1 MSRLSSRILVQ
12 HNRQLLSQ
20 EKGTI
25 TKSWEG
31 KSSVVLVYPNRYH
44 LGMSNLGFQST
55 YQLFNN
61 LPNIVCERAFLPEQD
76 EQQELTRSH
85 TPLCSLESFRPLRD
99 FDIIAFSLSFEND
112 YSAILSILKF
122 AAIPFTSA
130 ERGNRYP
137 LTIAGGICTFFNP
150 EPLAEFIDL
159 FVIGEAE
166 EVLPQLMKNY
176 QDYHTAAISREDLL
190 TCLSRKEGIYV
201 PQFYDVTY
209 NPSGTIKSFTPTGKA
224 PPTVQRKYT
233 KQLDRFPTCSLITTP
248 ETEFA
253 DMFLLEVTRGCAHR
267 CNFCSIGCVYTPY
280 RIRSLEKLKETA
292 TKGLNQNYKIGLIGA
307 TLADYPHINALCK
320 FIIDKG
326 GKFSATSMRVD
337 LLDEEL
343 IKLMK
348 QSGHQTI
355 TLAPETGSE
364 RLRNVIGKNLSN
376 QQIIA
381 TVNMVARYQFRFLK
395 LYFLIG
401 LPTEEPE
408 DIDQLIALTKS
419 IQHHTR
425 KSHTR
430 PRSLE
435 TITLSINPFIPKP
448 ATPFQWHPFENITS
462 LKAKLKKIRNSFK
475 KEKNISV
482 TWDLPKWSYLQC
494 LLSRGDRRVGKILLA
509 AHEQEGN
516 FQKAFKQVDINP
528 DFYIYRQR
536 ELDEILPWDFIDHGF
551 NKNVLSKTY
560 KKVLMVQRNQE
571 DLKE

>member
-1 MSRLSSRILVQ
+1 MSRLPSRILVQ
-12 HNRQLLSQ
+12 NNRRLLSQ

-25 TKSWEG
+25 KKSWEG
-31 KSSVVLVYPNRYH
+31 KSSVVLVYPNRYF

-61 LPNIVCERAFLPEQD
+61 LPNTVCERAFLPEQD
-76 EQQELTRSH
+76 EQHELIRSR
-85 TPLCSLESFRPLRD
+85 TSLCSLESFRPLRD

-112 YSAILSILKF
+112 YPAILSILQF
-122 AAIPFTSA
+122 AGIPFTSA
-130 ERGNRYP
+130 ERANRYP
-137 LTIAGGICTFFNP
+137 LIIAGGICTFFNP

-166 EVLPQLMKNY
+166 EVLPHLMENY
-176 QDYHTAAISREDLL
+176 QNYHTASVSRQDLL
-190 TCLSRKEGIYV
+190 TRLSSEEGIYV
-201 PQFYDVTY
+201 PQLYEVTY
-209 NPSGTIKSFTPTGKA
+209 NPLGTIKSFSPKDKA
-224 PPTVQRKYT
+224 PPTIKRKYT
-233 KQLDRFPTCSLITTP
+233 KQLDRFPACSVITTP

-253 DMFLLEVTRGCAHR
+253 NMFLMEVTRGCVHR

-280 RIRSLEKLKETA
+280 RFRSLEKLKETA
-292 TKGLNQNYKIGLIGA
+292 TKGLKQKHKIGLIGA
-307 TLADYPHINALCK
+307 TLADYPHIHALCK
-320 FIIDKG
+320 FIIEKG

-348 QSGHQTI
+348 HSGNQTI

-364 RLRNVIGKNLSN
+364 RLRTVIGKNLSN
-376 QQIIA
+376 KQIIT
-381 TVNMVARYQFRFLK
+381 TVNMIAQYQFRFLK

-408 DIDQLIALTKS
+408 DIDQLIELTKR
-419 IQHHTR
+419 IQHHTI
-425 KSHTR
+425 KSH
-430 PRSLE
+430 PRSRALE

-448 ATPFQWHPFENITS
+448 GTPFQWHPFENINS

-475 KEKNISV
+475 KDKTISV

-494 LLSRGDRRVGKILLA
+494 LLSRGDRRVGKILAA
-509 AHEQEGN
+509 AHDQEGN

-536 ELDEILPWDFIDHGF
+536 ELDEMLPWDFIDHGF
-551 NKNVLSKTY
+551 SRDVLSKTY
-560 KKVLMVQRNQE
+560 QKTLLVKRNE
-571 DLKE
+571 EGL

>member
-1 MSRLSSRILVQ
+1 MSRLPSRILAQ
-12 HNRQLLSQ
+12 NNRRLLSQ

-25 TKSWEG
+25 KKSWEG
-31 KSSVVLVYPNRYH
+31 RSSVVLVYPNRYF

-61 LPNIVCERAFLPEQD
+61 LPNTVCERAFLPEQD
-76 EQQELTRSH
+76 EQHELLRSQ
-85 TPLCSLESFRPLRD
+85 TPLCSLESFRPLRN

-112 YSAILSILKF
+112 YPAILSILKL
-122 AAIPFTSA
+122 AAIPFTST
-130 ERGNRYP
+130 ERENRYP

-166 EVLPQLMKNY
+166 EVLPRLMENY
-176 QDYHTAAISREDLL
+176 QHCHTTAVSREAML
-190 TCLSRKEGIYV
+190 TRLSREEGIYV
-201 PQFYDVTY
+201 PQLYEVTY
-209 NPSGTIKSFTPTGKA
+209 NPSGTIKSFTPKDTA
-224 PPTVQRKYT
+224 PPRVQRKYT
-233 KQLDRFPTCSLITTP
+233 KQLDRFPTCSVITTP

-253 DMFLLEVTRGCAHR
+253 DMFLMEVTRGCIHR
-267 CNFCSIGCVYTPY
+267 CNFCSIGCVYTPH
-280 RIRSLEKLKETA
+280 RARSLEKLKTTA
-292 TKGLNQNYKIGLIGA
+292 TKGLNQKYKIGLIGA

-320 FIIDKG
+320 FILEKG

-348 QSGHQTI
+348 ESGHQTI

-364 RLRNVIGKNLSN
+364 RLRSVIGKNLSN
-376 QQIIA
+376 KQIIE
-381 TVNMVARYQFRFLK
+381 TVTMVAQHQFRFLK

-408 DIDQLIALTKS
+408 DIDQLIDLIKN
-419 IQHHTR
+419 IQHHTL
-425 KSHTR
+425 KSH
-430 PRSLE
+430 PRSRPLE

-448 ATPFQWHPFENITS
+448 ATPFQWHPFENINS

-475 KEKNISV
+475 KDKTISV
-482 TWDLPKWSYLQC
+482 AWDLPKWSYLQC
-494 LLSRGDRRVGKILLA
+494 LLSRGDRRVGKILVA

-536 ELDEILPWDFIDHGF
+536 DFDEMLPWDFIDHGF
-551 NKNVLSKTY
+551 SKDVLYKTY
-560 KKVLMVQRNQE
+560 KKALMVKKTR
-571 DLKE
+571 KASK

>member
-1 MSRLSSRILVQ
+1 
-12 HNRQLLSQ
+12 
-20 EKGTI
+20 
-25 TKSWEG
+25 
-31 KSSVVLVYPNRYH
+31 
-44 LGMSNLGFQST
+44 
-55 YQLFNN
+55 
-61 LPNIVCERAFLPEQD
+61 
-76 EQQELTRSH
+76 
-85 TPLCSLESFRPLRD
+85 LRD

-112 YSAILSILKF
+112 YPAILSILKL

-130 ERGNRYP
+130 ERKNRYP
-137 LTIAGGICTFFNP
+137 LIIAGGICAFFNP

-166 EVLPQLMKNY
+166 EVLPQLMEGYQNY
-176 QDYHTAAISREDLL
+176 RTSSVSREDLL
-190 TCLSRKEGIYV
+190 TSLSRKRGIYV
-201 PQFYDVTY
+201 PQLYEVTY
-209 NPSGTIKSFTPTGKA
+209 NPSGTIKSFSPKDTA
-224 PPTVQRKYT
+224 PPTVQRQYT
-233 KQLDRFPTCSLITTP
+233 KQLDPFPASSVITTP

-253 DMFLLEVTRGCAHR
+253 DMFLMEVTRGCAHR

-280 RIRSLEKLKETA
+280 RTRSLERLKETA
-292 TKGLNQNYKIGLIGA
+292 TEGLNNRSKIGLIGA
-307 TLADYPHINALCK
+307 TLADYPHINDLCK
-320 FIIDKG
+320 FIIENG

-348 QSGHQTI
+348 HSGHQTI

-376 QQIIA
+376 EQIIT
-381 TVNMVARYQFRFLK
+381 TVNMVAQYQFRFLK

-408 DIDQLIALTKS
+408 DIDQLIDLIKS

-425 KSHTR
+425 KSH
-430 PRSLE
+430 PRSRPLE
-435 TITLSINPFIPKP
+435 AITLSINPFIPKP
-448 ATPFQWHPFENITS
+448 ATPFQWHPFENINS
-462 LKAKLKKIRNSFK
+462 LKVKLKKIRNSFK
-475 KEKNISV
+475 KDKTISV

-509 AHEQEGN
+509 AHEQGGN

-536 ELDEILPWDFIDHGF
+536 ELDEMFPWDFIDHGF
-551 NKNVLSKTY
+551 TKDFLSKTY
-560 KKVLMVQRNQE
+560 KKTLMGGNQE
-571 DLKE
+571 GL